1 MAYKNY
7 INERMSARASRQFR
21 RIVSGRTEIVDLRNG
36 AEVRTA
42 GWKHKPHSFKA
53 NFVLLSKEAQLEVSS
68 AFHAVDAMCYLFRF
82 RDYGDY
88 TVTASPLTVTPG
100 GKTPVQLTK
109 RYTFGAT
116 FADRTIQAVVRAK
129 VVDSAAAEVSGTLN
143 TELGLF
149 TPTNDWG
156 SGPYYWSGVF
166 DVWVRFASDDLDMTM
181 ENTQLATTDVELVER
196 RAVRVD

>member
-7 INERMSARASRQFR
+7 INERISARASRQFR
-21 RIVSGRTEIVDLRNG
+21 RIVSGRTDIVDLRNG
-36 AEVRTA
+36 GEVRTA
-42 GWKHKPHSFKA
+42 VWKRKPHSFKA
-53 NFVLLSKEAQLEVSS
+53 NFVLLSKEAQLEVSA

-88 TVTASPLTVTPG
+88 TVTNSPLTVVTG

-109 RYTFGAT
+109 RYSFGAT

-129 VVDSAAAEVSGTLN
+129 VVDSAAAEVAGTLDA
-143 TELGLF
+143 ELGLF

-196 RAVRVD
+196 LAVRVD